1 MSSDKSRYRG
11 YEIRLRQ
18 EWSNW
23 CASVQPTTAELPMLG
38 LSPLNTL
45 SPSPE
50 EALASAKGYV
60 DRVLGHEPEKNV
72 A

>member
-1 MSSDKSRYRG
+1 MASDKSQYRG
-11 YEIRLRQ
+11 YEIRLRE

-23 CASVQPTTAELPMLG
+23 CASVQPLNAEVPMLG

-45 SPSPE
+45 SSSPS
-50 EALASAKGYV
+50 EALAAAKRYV
-60 DRVLGHEPEKNV
+60 DQALGQKSI